1 MPVTKPAREA
11 SVEQRLY
18 YREIWVELGTVC
30 RLLLKLSDDAGDM
43 SIRVDDPACERAAK
57 LCDRVTE
64 FEKELRA
71 ERAVFQKLSEGR
83 QLTDME
89 AK

>member
-1 MPVTKPAREA
+1 MTNPAREA
-11 SVEQRLY
+11 SVEERLY
-18 YREIWVELGTVC
+18 YRELYVELGMVC

-43 SIRVDDPACERAAK
+43 SIRTGDPACERAAK
-57 LCDRVTE
+57 LCDRVTA
-64 FEKELRA
+64 FETELRA

-83 QLTDME
+83 LLTDME